1 MNPSDQRVSNT
12 PDVQWHCQQC
22 QATESTRGELSGGAD
37 ILDEHPRKT
46 GQSLHVVRE
55 MKPFWSAGL
64 ECYRWAEDTFL
75 RKCHDDDDAGLF
87 VGQYRRRDERDRS
100 EHKYAVITFVLSFVD
115 NIVPQ

>member
-1 MNPSDQRVSNT
+1 MIN
-12 PDVQWHCQQC
+12 
-22 QATESTRGELSGGAD
+22 ESPTHLMFSGTASSVKQPRAREVKLSGGAD

-46 GQSLHVVRE
+46 GQSLHAVRE

-87 VGQYRRRDERDRS
+87 VGS
-100 EHKYAVITFVLSFVD
+100 V
-115 NIVPQ
+115 

>member
-1 MNPSDQRVSNT
+1 MNPSDQRVSNI

-22 QATESTRGELSGGAD
+22 QATESARGELSGGAD

-46 GQSLHVVRE
+46 DQSLHAVRE

-87 VGQYRRRDERDRS
+87 VGQYKDDAINETDQKTS
-100 EHKYAVITFVLSFVD
+100 MQL
-115 NIVPQ
+115 